1 MKVGEYFTTERV
13 VPGGTGYL
21 YAPVLLT
28 GGVAMIDKEVVPIG
42 TAMGAP
48 EIQRFTFQFLR
59 TGKAEIQ
66 FARFRPFDIKNAIYE
81 DVFPFFVEPGMLRS
95 TNSVGSYSP
104 FEELTKEDRD
114 VFDAAFKGLVGVTYT
129 PLKVSRQIVAGTNYI
144 FICDA
149 VPATKDPVKYHAL
162 VKIFAP
168 LPGKGDPQIL
178 DIHREDF

>member
-28 GGVAMIDKEVVPIG
+28 GGVALIDKTVTQIVDRV
-42 TAMGAP
+42 GAP

-81 DVFPFFVEPGMLRS
+81 DVFPFFVEPGMMRS
-95 TNSVGSYSP
+95 TASAGGYSP
-104 FEELTKEDRD
+104 FEDLEKEDRE
-114 VFDAAFKGLVGVTYT
+114 VFDAAFKGFVGVQYT
-129 PLKVSRQIVAGTNYI
+129 PLKVSKQIVAGTNYI

-149 VPATKDPVKYHAL
+149 MPQTKDPEMFHAL

-168 LPGKGDPQIL
+168 LPGHGDPVITE
-178 DIHREDF
+178 IHREDF